1 MLTTCVLLKVVL
13 GLTIPLLMIKRQM
26 AYNML
31 SEINPT
37 KYNSRVKV
45 RAARIWQFSGTS
57 KGKEFSSMELI
68 LVDEEVHQLTHL
80 ICF

>member
-13 GLTIPLLMIKRQM
+13 GLMIPLLMIKRQM

-31 SEINPT
+31 SKINPT
-37 KYNSRVKV
+37 KYNWRVKV
-45 RAARIWQFSGTS
+45 RATRIWQFSGTS